1 MFETLIVQP
10 IFNLLVFVY
19 AIIPGHDFGL
29 AVIVFTILIRLA
41 LWPLLRKQLHQS
53 RLMRE
58 LQPEIK
64 KIRAK
69 NKGNKQRE
77 AELLMELY
85 KERGVNPFGSIGI
98 LFVQLPILIGLFQ
111 GLRLVSENHE
121 TILDLSYSW
130 IQNIGWMKEVVA
142 DISRFDETLF
152 GVVDLTRNA
161 FGDQGLYMPV
171 LLLAGLAGLT
181 QFYQSKQ
188 LMPDNQDSRKL
199 RDILK
204 DESQGKRSD
213 QSEINAAM
221 GRNMRYIFPA
231 MTFVIA
237 STVPG
242 ALSLYWATGSVVGLI
257 QQNAVLSQDVEEM
270 ESQAD
275 KAQNAKSSK
284 KASSKKQ
291 PAQKQKKST
300 AATRK
305 NKKRKGK
312 R

>member
-10 IFNLLVFVY
+10 IFNLLALIY

-41 LWPLLRKQLHQS
+41 LWPLLKKQLHQTKV
-53 RLMRE
+53 MRD

-64 KIRAK
+64 RIREK

-98 LFVQLPILIGLFQ
+98 LFVQLPILLGLFQ
-111 GLRLVSENHE
+111 GLRLVSENRE
-121 TILDLSYSW
+121 TILDLSYGW
-130 IQNIGWMKEVVA
+130 VKDIGWMKEVVA
-142 DISRFDETLF
+142 DISNFDETLL

-161 FGDQGLYMPV
+161 FGDQGLYLPV
-171 LLLAGLAGLT
+171 MLLALLAGIT
-181 QFYQSKQ
+181 QFYQSRQ
-188 LMPDNQDSRKL
+188 LMPDSSDSRRL

-204 DESQGKRSD
+204 DETKGKRAD

-221 GRNMRYIFPA
+221 GRNMRYLFPF
-231 MTFVIA
+231 MTFIIA

-242 ALSLYWATGSVVGLI
+242 ALSLYWATGSIVGLA
-257 QQNAVLSQDVEEM
+257 QQRSVLSQDVEEM
-270 ESQAD
+270 EAQAD
-275 KAQNAKSSK
+275 KATAKNARSKTKAKKS
-284 KASSKKQ
+284 ASNTA
-291 PAQKQKKST
+291 AQKGKKKSKS
-300 AATRK
+300 RK
-305 NKKRKGK
+305 KGG
-312 R
+312 RR